1 MQVSSLT
8 NESPLYISKL
18 KRYMR
23 LMLNMNS
30 PIYRYISN
38 VQYNRINLRH
48 CIWRD
53 INQIRMIR
61 NHKNFFKIN
70 YSIKLI
76 YFSKII
82 RLIFL
87 WISAIKISKIFPR
100 EDTVAHKIYLAAHN

>member
-1 MQVSSLT
+1 MHVSSLI
-8 NESPLYISKL
+8 NESPLYNSKL

-38 VQYNRINLRH
+38 VQYDMINLRH
-48 CIWRD
+48 CIWGD

-61 NHKNFFKIN
+61 NHKKFLKIN

-82 RLIFL
+82 KLIFFMNFCNKKI
-87 WISAIKISKIFPR
+87 WNFPTGRYSSAQDLFSG
-100 EDTVAHKIYLAAHN
+100 E